1 MAKGGRQ
8 PGAGRPKG
16 STNKVR
22 FADFVS
28 AKDKSTFV
36 EFILSVYMG
45 DMRIATWMGDHLFPK
60 PMQSLDHTSGGK
72 PLAITGMIVVNDAA
86 TIQDQEPEAA

>member
-28 AKDKSTFV
+28 AEDKAQFV
-36 EFILSVYMG
+36 EFILSIYMS
-45 DMRIATWMGDHLFPK
+45 DMRVATWMGDQLFGKAP
-60 PMQSLDHTSGGK
+60 QALDITSGGQ
-72 PLAITGMIVVNDAA
+72 PLQVSFDPMFNASPSQAKGNSK
-86 TIQDQEPEAA
+86 